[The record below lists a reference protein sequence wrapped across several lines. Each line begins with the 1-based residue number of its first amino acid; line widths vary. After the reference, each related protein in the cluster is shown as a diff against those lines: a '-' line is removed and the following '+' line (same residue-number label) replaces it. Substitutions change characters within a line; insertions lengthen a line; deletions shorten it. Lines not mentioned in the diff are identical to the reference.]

1 MNLLNLKSSL
11 LIAVICFVLGFAG
24 AFLLMGQ
31 CNDSDTS
38 TQSIVQ
44 VKELEKQIAS
54 KETVFQTKLSELQK
68 RNQQLQQELTST
80 QVELF
85 TIKLKSKK
93 KEDNI
98 KKLIQ
103 PKGLPAKELLK
114 KVGKPAI
121 AIDNNLSPCD
131 SLAEEVSEYI
141 EVNAIKDSL
150 YETKIGLQDSVI
162 AVKDS
167 VINTHVKF
175 NRELKAGFSTSLEQ
189 QELLS
194 AENAKL
200 KKKIKRQKR
209 RSKLINIGAMILS
222 GLATN
227 YFFNH

>member
-11 LIAVICFVLGFAG
+11 RIAVLCFVLGFAG

-31 CNDSDTS
+31 CNDSNIS
-38 TQSIVQ
+38 TQDIAQ
-44 VKELEKQIAS
+44 VKELEKQIAT
-54 KETVFQTKLSELQK
+54 KETAFQIKISELQK

-98 KKLIQ
+98 KNLIQ

-114 KVGKPAI
+114 KVGKSAI
-121 AIDNNLSPCD
+121 AIDNSLSPCD
-131 SLAEEVSEYI
+131 SLAREVSEYI
-141 EVNAIKDSL
+141 EVNAVKDSL
-150 YETKIGLQDSVI
+150 YDTKIGLQDSVI

-167 VINTHVKF
+167 VVNTQVKF
-175 NRELKAGFSTSLEQ
+175 NQELKANLSTSLEQ
-189 QELLS
+189 QEFLS
-194 AENAKL
+194 KENAKL
-200 KKKIKRQKR
+200 KKKLIRQKR

-227 YFFNH
+227 YFLNH